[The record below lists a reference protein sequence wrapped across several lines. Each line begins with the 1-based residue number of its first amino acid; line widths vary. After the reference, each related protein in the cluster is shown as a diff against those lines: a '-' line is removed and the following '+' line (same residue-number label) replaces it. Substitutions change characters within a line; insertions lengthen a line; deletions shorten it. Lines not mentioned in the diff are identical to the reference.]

1 MVTIADVAD
10 HAGVSASTVS
20 YVLSGKR
27 SISGETAQRVRK
39 SIDELGYRPNA
50 RAAALASRRANAIAL
65 VAPFRPDNN
74 VPVLMQ
80 FVAAAAMAARARNHD
95 VLLVT
100 QEEGS
105 EGLERVSGSS
115 LVDAVI
121 VMDVE
126 IADRRIPMLTTL
138 EIPSVMIGHPG
149 RSQGISTIDLDMAA
163 AAELAVQ
170 HLAELGHT
178 SIAMLG
184 SPSAVYERNSS
195 YAFRFR
201 EGFERARSG
210 LSLDGY
216 WYPVE
221 PSYESTRAVLQEHF
235 AQHPET
241 TGLVVHNESILG
253 EVLAVLANE
262 GLRVPDDVSLVAL
275 CPSDLA
281 VNQRVGLTSI
291 AVPTDV
297 IGAAAVDMVLGLVD
311 GTAAAESRLIA
322 PVLTVRSST
331 ADPRP
336 TDPRTGAETR
346 TP

>member
-10 HAGVSASTVS
+10 RAGVSASTVS

-27 SISGETAQRVRK
+27 SISERTAERVRE
-39 SIDELGYRPNA
+39 SIAELGYRPNA
-50 RAAALASRRANAIAL
+50 RAAALASRRAYAIAL
-65 VAPFRPDNN
+65 VAPLRADNN

-100 QEEGS
+100 QEEGVD
-105 EGLERVSGSS
+105 GLERVSSS
-115 LVDAVI
+115 ALVDAVI

-126 IADRRIPMLTTL
+126 IADRRIPMLAML
-138 EIPSVMIGHPG
+138 EIPAVMIGHPG

-170 HLAELGHT
+170 HLAELGHRD
-178 SIAMLG
+178 IAMLG
-184 SPSAVYERNSS
+184 SPSSVYERKSS

-201 EGFERARSG
+201 EGFERARSEYG
-210 LSLDGY
+210 VEGH

-221 PSYESTRAVLQEHF
+221 PSYQSTREVLQAHF

-253 EVLAVLANE
+253 EVLAVLADE
-262 GLRVPDDVSLVAL
+262 GLRVPEDVSLVAL

-281 VNQRVGLTSI
+281 VNQRVPLTSI
-291 AVPTDV
+291 AVPTDD

-311 GTAAAESRLIA
+311 GTAHPESRLIA
-322 PVLTVRSST
+322 PVLTIRSST
-331 ADPRP
+331 AQPRV
-336 TDPRTGAETR
+336 TAQHLEEETQ

>member
-20 YVLSGKR
+20 YVLSGR
-27 SISGETAQRVRK
+27 RRISAETAQRVRG
-39 SIDELGYRPNA
+39 SIEELGYRPNA
-50 RAAALASRRANAIAL
+50 RAVALASRRASAIAL
-65 VAPFRPDNN
+65 VAPLRSDNN

-80 FVAAAAMAARARNHD
+80 FVAAAAIAARARNHD
-95 VLLVT
+95 VLLIT

-105 EGLERVSGSS
+105 AGLERVSGSS

-126 IADRRIPMLTTL
+126 IADRRIPLLTRL
-138 EIPSVMIGHPG
+138 EIPAVMIGHPG
-149 RSQGISTIDLDMAA
+149 RSEGISTIDLDMAA

-170 HLAELGHT
+170 HLAELGHR

-184 SPSAVYERNSS
+184 SPAAVYARMSS

-201 EGFERARSG
+201 EGFERARRD
-210 LSLDGY
+210 LSLQGD

-221 PSYESTRAVLQEHF
+221 PSHQSTREVLRAHL

-241 TGLVVHNESILG
+241 TALLVHNEFILAA
-253 EVLAVLANE
+253 VLAVLATEN
-262 GLRVPDDVSLVAL
+262 LRVPEDISIVAL

-281 VNQRVGLTSI
+281 INQRVALTSI
-291 AVPTDV
+291 AVPTNE
-297 IGAAAVDMVLGLVD
+297 IGAAAVDMVLSLID
-311 GTAAAESRLIA
+311 GEPPVETRLIA
-322 PVLTVRSST
+322 PELTIRSST
-331 ADPRP
+331 ASPRP
-336 TDPRTGAETR
+336 GAETR